1 MPRHELIYTTTRWGL
16 PIRAWEGDE
25 ASHVLVRIGDEAIH
39 STALRG
45 VHVVPL
51 EDALHGVTIVQ
62 RMPVIPRTVG
72 MGEQAET
79 NLRAKIGKRYDYL
92 GIAGF
97 PLLRDLDD
105 PDSFWCSE
113 IAQAFV
119 RDATGLVIPGRTGRW
134 GVRLNRAT
142 TASYLQGLMHGH
154 AMGVAQ
160 IPLGVD
166 L

>member
-1 MPRHELIYTTTRWGL
+1 MTRYELIYTTTRWGL
-16 PIRAWEGDE
+16 FVRAWEGDE

-97 PLLRDLDD
+97 PLLRDLDS
-105 PDSFWCSE
+105 PGSFWCSE
-113 IAQAFV
+113 LAQSFV
-119 RDATGLVIPGRTGRW
+119 NDATGLALPGRTGRW
-134 GVRLNRAT
+134 GVRLSRIAL
-142 TASYLQGLMHGH
+142 ASYLQGLQH
-154 AMGVAQ
+154 AQHPGES
-160 IPLGVD
+160 LG
-166 L
+166 LRP